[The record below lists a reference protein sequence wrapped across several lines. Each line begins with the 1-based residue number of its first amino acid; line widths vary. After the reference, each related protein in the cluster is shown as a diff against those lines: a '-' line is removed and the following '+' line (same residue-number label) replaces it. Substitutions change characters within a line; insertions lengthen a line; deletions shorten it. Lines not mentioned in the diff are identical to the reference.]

1 MKVKPMLDNWELKGL
16 QKIISMENRVLV
28 EHKIPGLQGSLFQD
42 IGDSPIQITLIGS
55 LQGDEVK
62 TGFLEEIRSK
72 FRAGKPIPFTAD
84 ITTATDLKE
93 VIIQEV
99 SFTEL
104 STEPDTINY
113 TIILKEFTPS
123 AEDKYLAL
131 SQVEED
137 INKEADSQFQSI
149 LEDLEAAS
157 AIREQIEDLAEEL
170 GLSLPALGYKSIQEV
185 LNDLVDSVD
194 EMLKKSPDEWAETI
208 GEAFGE
214 IMAKI
219 LVTMLTGDKEI
230 WGGLSRIFEEG
241 LAELLG

>member
-16 QKIISMENRVLV
+16 QKIVSMENRVLV

-72 FRAGKPIPFTAD
+72 FRASKPISFTAD
-84 ITTATDLKE
+84 ITSATDLKE
-93 VIIQEV
+93 VIIQDV
-99 SFTEL
+99 SFTES

-123 AEDKYLAL
+123 AEDKYLAF

-149 LEDLEAAS
+149 LEDLEAES
-157 AIREQIEDLAEEL
+157 AIREQIKDLTEEL
-170 GLSLPALGYKSIQEV
+170 GLSLPVLGYKSVQEV
-185 LNDLVDSVD
+185 LKDLVDSVAG
-194 EMLKKSPDEWAETI
+194 MLEKSPDNWAEVL
-208 GEAFGE
+208 GKAFGE

-230 WGGLSRIFEEG
+230 WGGLSKSFEEG